1 MQFFVKIVLELS
13 SKVINLAKGYE
24 VRISRFLFLVPISF
38 VLLLPFLFASR
49 FHAQDEP
56 IIHEVGQKPDALSSA
71 AACANVPY
79 GTPETVAQSP
89 VSDDIAHF
97 VIPPNPQGAELVDLG
112 LFIEGITNID
122 PVSNSFT
129 IEGFLDLIWCDPR
142 ESFNAEEL
150 GWHEKFFLE
159 DDALEELNEIWQPD
173 ITFPNESS
181 PRETENLELIVFE
194 DGTIEYAERFSV
206 TLEAKFDLLH
216 FPFDTQVL
224 EIEIESLAWSE
235 RYLLF
240 HEEEN
245 TIGFRSDFELAEW
258 HTADVETHLES
269 VREIRD
275 RQPFSEFV
283 MLITVERL
291 PGFYIWRLIL
301 PMIII
306 VALSWSVFWMKDDD
320 LSNRLMVSFTGIL
333 TVVAYQFTI
342 SDSLPRIPYITFM
355 DAVIT
360 FSFFMMAL
368 TIIENIVVYILD
380 KGEKKTWANHFEFA
394 CRFVFPSLYTT
405 ALIFIA
411 FYFGIF

>member
-1 MQFFVKIVLELS
+1 MRF
-13 SKVINLAKGYE
+13 
-24 VRISRFLFLVPISF
+24 SRFLFLIPIMF

-49 FHAQDEP
+49 FNAQDEP
-56 IIHEVGQKPDALSSA
+56 VIHEAQQKLHALESA

-79 GTPETVAQSP
+79 GTVETVAQTP
-89 VSDDIAHF
+89 VSDEIAHF
-97 VIPPNPQGAELVDLG
+97 VIPPNPQGATLVDLG

-122 PVSNSFT
+122 PVTNSFT
-129 IEGFLDLIWCDPR
+129 IEGFLDLVWCDPR
-142 ESFNAEEL
+142 ESFNPEEL

-159 DDALEELNEIWQPD
+159 DDAHDEMNEIWQPA

-194 DGTIEYAERFSV
+194 DGTIEYEERFSV
-206 TLEAKFDLLH
+206 TLEAHFDLLH

-235 RYLLF
+235 SYLLF
-240 HEEEN
+240 HQEED
-245 TIGFRSDFELAEW
+245 TIGFRRDFELAEW
-258 HTADVETHLES
+258 HTADVKTHLES

-275 RQPFSEFV
+275 RHPFSEFI

-342 SDSLPRIPYITFM
+342 SASLPRIPYMTFM

-360 FSFFMMAL
+360 FSFIMMAL

-380 KGEKKTWANHFEFA
+380 KGEKKTSANHFEFA
-394 CRFVFPSLYTT
+394 CRFVFPSLYTA